1 MTGRARRTRRE
12 RTGLVKATIV
22 GEGLAAAQASHP
34 PGEDPWS
41 ATGALEP
48 PYDPRQ
54 LAELFEHTSALRPN
68 VDAYATNIDG
78 FGYRFEP
85 VLDFDSEDAPKKV
98 ADALRTERA
107 YRGAPVGE
115 PAGADVHAVVATLAH
130 AARAERARLEAFVE
144 SCTFERSFVSLRRRT
159 RIDLEVTGNAYWE
172 VLRNARGQIARFVY
186 VPACSVRLCPT
197 EPQPVLVRER
207 VRTSPIGLDELSVPR
222 RVRQYVQVEGGPPVY
237 FRALGDPRTVSR
249 TTGRVFADL
258 AALRAADATDAPATE
273 MIHFALHSPLSPY
286 GVPRWIGALLCVMGS
301 REQEEV
307 NLSYFSNKS
316 VPPLAIL
323 VSGGRVGG
331 NAVATIERY
340 LEENIK
346 GKGGF
351 HRALILESEGTGQGQ
366 GKITLQPLTAAQQQD
381 GLFQAYDERNIDKV
395 GATFRLPRILRGDS
409 RDSNRATSESSLRT
423 AEEQV
428 FQPERDEFDHGMN
441 QLLLNELG
449 IRFWRMKSQAPVTRD
464 PERMTEMIER
474 LVRVGVLTPEEGRRL
489 AGDVFNTE
497 FRTLEA
503 DWTKR
508 PITLTLAGIQNG
520 VQDVRPAAPDVNV
533 EAKRLLALRNELE
546 AEEHRVAAARQA
558 LARRFA
564 ADATPPEGAH
574 ER

>member
-1 MTGRARRTRRE
+1 MTGRARSTRRE
-12 RTGLVKATIV
+12 RTRQVKAIIV
-22 GEGLAAAQASHP
+22 GDGLEAGQASHP
-34 PGEDPWS
+34 AGEDPWS
-41 ATGALEP
+41 STGALEP

-85 VLDFDSEDAPKKV
+85 VLDFDGEDAATKV
-98 ADALRTERA
+98 GDALRTERA
-107 YRGAPVGE
+107 YRGDESGE
-115 PAGADVHAVVATLAH
+115 PAEDEVRTLVATLTH
-130 AARAERARLEAFVE
+130 AARAERARLDAFFE
-144 SCTFERSFVSLRRRT
+144 SCTFERSFVALRRRT

-172 VLRNARGQIARFVY
+172 VLRNARGQVARFVY
-186 VPACSVRLCPT
+186 VPACSVRLLPT
-197 EPQPVLVRER
+197 EPMPVTVRER
-207 VRTSPIGLDELSVPR
+207 VRTSPIGLDELTVPR

-237 FRALGDPRTVSR
+237 FRSLGDPRAVSR
-249 TTGRVFADL
+249 TTGRVFEDV
-258 AALRAADATDAPATE
+258 AALRAADAADAPATE
-273 MIHFALHSPLSPY
+273 MIHYALHSPLSPY

-301 REQEEV
+301 REMEEV
-307 NLSYFSNKS
+307 NHSYFSNKS
-316 VPPLAIL
+316 VPPLALL
-323 VSGGRVGG
+323 VSGGRIGS
-331 NAVATIERY
+331 NAVATIERF

-346 GKGGF
+346 GKKGF
-351 HRALILESEGTGQGQ
+351 HRVLILESESGGQ
-366 GKITLQPLTAAQQQD
+366 GKGKIELHPLTSAQQQD
-381 GLFQAYDERNIDKV
+381 GLFQTYDERNIDKV

-474 LVRVGVLTPEEGRRL
+474 LVRAGVLTPEEGRRL

-497 FRTLEA
+497 FRTLGA

-520 VQDVRPAAPDVNV
+520 VQDLRPPGTDVAV

-546 AEEHRVAAARQA
+546 AEEQRVATARQE
-558 LARRFA
+558 LARRYS
-564 ADATPPEGAH
+564 DPTPPSEGGD